1 MDLLLIFTFIGGI
14 GLFLLGMR
22 LMTDGLKVAAGD
34 TLRDILARG
43 TATTPRGILAG
54 MAITTAVQSSSA
66 VIFAT
71 VGFVNAGLLTLFQA
85 VGVIIG
91 SNVGT
96 TATSWLVAIVGFNV
110 DLQALAMPAIAIGVI
125 LRVTG
130 KGSRRASLGD
140 ALTGFGIFF
149 LGLDVLKETFDGFGD
164 GLDLE
169 EFAGHGILSLLAFM
183 AIGITLTV
191 IMNSSSAALAV
202 TLTAAGSGLI
212 PLNAAAA
219 MVIGANVGTTST
231 ALFAVIGASSNAKRA
246 ATAHVMFNAITGVI
260 AFIALPALLW
270 LVVFIASLLNLDPGP
285 ATFLAIFHTITK
297 LLGMAIFWPL
307 TPRVVRFLE
316 KRFISP
322 EEDHGK
328 PKHIK
333 ESLASTPDLALE
345 ALNMELSRIG
355 AMARSNAKDV
365 LSAEGSAPIERLAKE
380 RDSVDQLVLATGD
393 FVNKVQTDGVPEKMA
408 DNFPLGVRISRYYSD
423 IVEHVA
429 DIAKTEGT
437 LPPIDDEQLATEV
450 AAFKQHA
457 AQIIELSNTDG
468 EHFDNK
474 ALKEAVK
481 TFEHEYQ
488 QLKAT
493 LLRAGANDKLS
504 VRQMVARLDEL
515 SAIRRVIDQIFKAS
529 KHSRK
534 FKKYRK
540 QVQPEQNDS
549 ADDDSDDDEQSGLD
563 DINVSTKSAPA
574 ASN

>member
-1 MDLLLIFTFIGGI
+1 MDLMLIFTFIGGI

-34 TLRDILARG
+34 TLREILARG

-54 MAITTAVQSSSA
+54 IAITTAVQSSSA

-96 TATSWLVAIVGFNV
+96 TVTSWLVAIVGFNV
-110 DLQALAMPAIAIGVI
+110 DLQALAMPVIAIGVI

-130 KGSRRASLGD
+130 KGSRRPALGD

-149 LGLDVLKETFDGFGD
+149 LGLDVLKETFDGFGE
-164 GLDLE
+164 GIDLE
-169 EFAGHGILSLLAFM
+169 EFAGHGILSLLAFT
-183 AIGITLTV
+183 AIGIVLTV
-191 IMNSSSAALAV
+191 IMNSSSAALAI

-246 ATAHVMFNAITGVI
+246 ATAHVMFNAITGLI

-270 LVVFIASLLNLDPGP
+270 LVVFLASLFNLDPGP
-285 ATFLAIFHTITK
+285 ATFLAIFHTMTK

-307 TPRVVRFLE
+307 TPQVVRLLE

-333 ESLASTPDLALE
+333 DSLASTPDLALD

-365 LSAEGSAPIERLAKE
+365 LSAEGSASIERLAKE
-380 RDSVDQLVLATGD
+380 RDGIDKLVLATGN
-393 FVNKVQTDGVPEKMA
+393 FVNKVQTNNIPEKMA
-408 DNFPLGVRISRYYSD
+408 DNFPLGVRIGRYYSD
-423 IVEHVA
+423 VAEHDA
-429 DIAKTEGT
+429 DIAKTEGK
-437 LPPIDDEQLATEV
+437 LPPIEDEHIAAKV
-450 AAFKQHA
+450 AEFKQHA
-457 AQIIELSNTDG
+457 AAIIDLSNTDD
-468 EHFDNK
+468 ELFSSKN
-474 ALKEAVK
+474 LKEAVK
-481 TFEHEYQ
+481 AFEHEYQ
-488 QLKAT
+488 QLKAI
-493 LLRAGANDKLS
+493 LLRAGTNNQIS

-515 SAIRRVIDQIFKAS
+515 SAIRRVIDQIFKAA

-540 QVQPEQNDS
+540 QFKAEND
-549 ADDDSDDDEQSGLD
+549 AKGVNGDNDDDAESGLD
-563 DINVSTKSAPA
+563 EIENKPASTST
-574 ASN
+574 